1 MRFGMLILNRRMDAM
16 RSCMA
21 LAWDDLRYFL
31 EIQRAGSLTGAGVKL
46 EADQSTVGRRL
57 SAFEAKLGARLFFR
71 TPDGFVATPAGE
83 RLLPRALQIEEEVQ
97 AIAREISGEEA
108 RLTGKVRL
116 TAPHTLGARIVAPLL
131 VELCGRWP
139 EIDLELITDDRF
151 LSLSKREADMAVR
164 VGRPV
169 GDPAL
174 VARKLSDLG
183 NGIYAARS
191 YVERYGRPGPG
202 FHGHRII
209 ASEGSRMED
218 AWVAKHAPG
227 ARIVLRS
234 NSTAVQVEAVKAGMG
249 VALLSAYHFWE
260 SAEAVEL
267 VSPERVQ
274 VGQELWLV
282 LHRDL
287 QHNARIRACADFLA
301 EAIVAMQPRLSGVP
315 RRSARGP
322 QGRA

>member
-1 MRFGMLILNRRMDAM
+1 M
-16 RSCMA
+16 RSCMT

-31 EIQRAGSLTGAGVKL
+31 EVQRAGSLTGAGVTL

-83 RLLPRALQIEEEVQ
+83 RLLPRALQIEEAVQ
-97 AIAREISGEEA
+97 AVAREVSGAET
-108 RLTGKVRL
+108 RLTGTVRL
-116 TAPHTLGARIVAPLL
+116 TAPHSLGARIVAPLL
-131 VELCGRWP
+131 VELAERWP

-169 GDPAL
+169 GDPSL

-183 NGIYAARS
+183 YGVYAARS

-202 FHGHRII
+202 FHGHRLI
-209 ASEGSRMED
+209 ASEGSRIED
-218 AWVAKHAPG
+218 TWVAKHAAG
-227 ARIVLRS
+227 ARVVLRS
-234 NSTAVQVEAVKAGMG
+234 NATAVQVEAVKAGMG
-249 VALLSAYHFWE
+249 VAMLSAYHFWD
-260 SAEAVEL
+260 SSDAVEL
-267 VSPERVQ
+267 VSPKRVQ
-274 VGQELWLV
+274 ILRELWLV

-301 EAIVAMQPRLSGVP
+301 EAVVKLRPRLSGFD
-315 RRSARGP
+315 RRGARARTGD
-322 QGRA
+322 R